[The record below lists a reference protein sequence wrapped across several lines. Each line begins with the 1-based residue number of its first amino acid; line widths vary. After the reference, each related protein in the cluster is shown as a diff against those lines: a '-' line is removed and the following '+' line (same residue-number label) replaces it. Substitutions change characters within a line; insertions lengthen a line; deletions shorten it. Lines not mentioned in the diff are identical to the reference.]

1 MGKKTLIGAYEDF
14 IDKQT
19 NERKKAM
26 KKRDITTLTSEQ
38 ETNNILEAIEEF
50 VWYDMPEAERD
61 AMKTQRIKSGE
72 VIYVLVKLLVDK
84 GLLSFDD
91 IVNTLRKPNCE
102 NNKP

>member
-14 IDKQT
+14 IDRQT
-19 NERKKAM
+19 NERKKTM
-26 KKRDITTLTSEQ
+26 KKRDTTSEQ

-91 IVNTLRKPNCE
+91 IVNTLRKP
-102 NNKP
+102 KS